1 MKKTLL
7 TTFLLVSSLL
17 LSSEANMKVNANVL
31 ETLTVRIDQNAE
43 FGNIAK
49 GSTNNKAVGKFSI
62 KGENGETVNVTFEGL
77 ENNEIQLSHISGK
90 TMTARFE
97 GIQSNQ
103 MTLPN
108 ATYNQFEELRFILD
122 VPEDI
127 VKGTY
132 ESEFKI
138 KVKYN

>member
-1 MKKTLL
+1 MKKILL
-7 TTFLLVSSLL
+7 SLFILSSLTL
-17 LSSEANMKVNANVL
+17 YSSEANMNVNANVL
-31 ETLTVRIDQNAE
+31 DTLTIRIDQDVE

-49 GSTNNKAVGKFSI
+49 GSSNNTAIGKFSI
-62 KGENGETVNVTFEGL
+62 KGENGETVNVKFEGL
-77 ENNEIQLSHISGK
+77 ENNEIQLVHISGK

-103 MTLPN
+103 MNLQN
-108 ATYNQFEELRFILD
+108 SSFNQFEELRFVLD

-127 VKGTY
+127 AKGTY